1 MGLQIVNWRMV
12 FKCEVLR
19 ALKAGD
25 KPSFGPLDLPAALG
39 ALLSTEGCPG
49 IMPALPRVARLPGV
63 QRWKR
68 QVEVYLSASQGSH
81 FLGRSALF
89 CFKRWPL
96 SGSTPQ

>member
-49 IMPALPRVARLPGV
+49 IMPALP
-63 QRWKR
+63 
-68 QVEVYLSASQGSH
+68 
-81 FLGRSALF
+81 
-89 CFKRWPL
+89 
-96 SGSTPQ
+96 